1 MTLQISSELLISIHE
16 IAARTPHREVCG
28 LLLGH
33 GTCVTEIRHSPNV
46 APDPTC
52 HFEVDPAQLIAA
64 HKAARSGGPAVLGVW
79 HSHPNGACQ
88 PSLEDARAA
97 APDGL
102 FWLIVAKGVAGCWR
116 AVAAGALQGRFDPVA
131 LAVL

>member
-1 MTLQISSELLISIHE
+1 MTLQISSELLNSIYE
-16 IAARTPHREVCG
+16 IAGRSPLEESCG

-33 GTCVTEIRHSPNV
+33 SNCVTDMCHSVNV
-46 APDPTC
+46 APFPDR

-64 HKAARSGGPAVLGVW
+64 HKAARSGGPAIIGVW
-79 HSHPNGACQ
+79 HSHPNGHCQ

-102 FWLIVAKGVAGCWR
+102 FWLIVANGAAGCWR
-116 AVAAGALQGRFDPVA
+116 AVEAGSIAGRFDPVG
-131 LAVL
+131 LVVR